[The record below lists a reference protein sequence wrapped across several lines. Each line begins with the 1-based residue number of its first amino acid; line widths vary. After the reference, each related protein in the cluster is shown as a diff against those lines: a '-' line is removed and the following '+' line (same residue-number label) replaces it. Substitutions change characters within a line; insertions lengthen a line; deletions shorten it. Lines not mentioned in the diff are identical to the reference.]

1 MKHIG
6 IALIYIGFFALI
18 GFALWVTKSLAV
30 LFFLFLPLT
39 IKNQTDMRHQESVIQ
54 QTCVRWFRMQYPQL
68 AMLLFAVP
76 NGGARLRSEAAIMK
90 AEGTMKGVADLLL
103 LFPAKKYHGLCIEM
117 KTPTGR
123 QQPSQK
129 AWQERAEW
137 AGYKYVICRSFDE
150 FMAEIDAYLK

>member
-1 MKHIG
+1 
-6 IALIYIGFFALI
+6 
-18 GFALWVTKSLAV
+18 
-30 LFFLFLPLT
+30 
-39 IKNQTDMRHQESVIQ
+39 MRHQESIIQ
-54 QTCVRWFRMQYPQL
+54 QTCVRWFRTKYPQL
-68 AMLLFAVP
+68 ALLLFAVP

-103 LFPAKKYHGLCIEM
+103 LFPAKRFHGLCIEM

-137 AGYKYVICRSFDE
+137 AGYK
-150 FMAEIDAYLK
+150 

>member
-1 MKHIG
+1 
-6 IALIYIGFFALI
+6 
-18 GFALWVTKSLAV
+18 
-30 LFFLFLPLT
+30 
-39 IKNQTDMRHQESVIQ
+39 MRHQESIIQ

-90 AEGTMKGVADLLL
+90 AEETMKGVADLLL
-103 LFPAKKYHGLCIEM
+103 LFPAKKFHGLCIEM
-117 KTPTGR
+117 KTPKGR